1 MKDLV
6 IHVSDHMSA
15 ASRLTV
21 HVNRLVLRHLQAEWE
36 AANIEDWNED
46 GLVAIFNQ
54 FQSKL

>member
-1 MKDLV
+1 
-6 IHVSDHMSA
+6 MSA